1 MAYKDIIVHM
11 GGVSIDERARVAVKL
26 AEDHGAHLVGL
37 HVTQPPDVPA
47 YVEAQLTGEM
57 LKAQERYA
65 RQDRDNAQAA
75 FDKAIKGASVGTEWR
90 AVQGDAIEAL
100 KLHGRHADLAVIGQ
114 TNPETTAAINL
125 GIAGRVA
132 LSLGRPVLAIPY
144 EGKFET
150 VGQNILVAW
159 DGSRAAARA
168 LGDAIPLLRM
178 ARAVNV
184 LSLSSNE
191 NRSAMVGVD
200 IATHL
205 ARHDIRVEVRHL
217 QTDDTKVGEKL
228 LSSAADFESDMLVM
242 GAYGHARWR
251 ELVFGGVTEY
261 MLEHMTLPVL
271 MSH

>member
-1 MAYKDIIVHM
+1 MPYKDIIVHM
-11 GGVSIDERARVAVKL
+11 GGASIDERARVAVKL

-47 YVEAQLTGEM
+47 YVEAQLTSEM
-57 LKAQERYA
+57 LQAQESYA

-75 FDKAIKGASVGTEWR
+75 FDKAVKGASVGTEWR
-90 AVQGDAIEAL
+90 AVHGDAIEAL

-132 LSLGRPVLAIPY
+132 LSLGRPVLTVPHR
-144 EGKFET
+144 GTFEA
-150 VGQNILVAW
+150 VGQNVLVAW

-168 LGDAIPLLRM
+168 LGDAIPLLQM

-184 LSLSSNE
+184 LSLSSTE
-191 NRSAMVGVD
+191 DRSSMVGAD

-205 ARHDIRVEVRHL
+205 ARHNIMVEVRHVRA
-217 QTDDTKVGEKL
+217 DDTKVGEKL
-228 LSSAADFESDMLVM
+228 LSSAEEFGSDMLVM

-261 MLEHMTLPVL
+261 MLGHMALPVL